1 MQQGHNVIFQDKEWD
16 EVILHIAE
24 VLEVDR
30 HSATVQM
37 WYYLQ
42 NIKGSYNWYAP
53 MKRGGYVP
61 EWVDHTGGTRLAPK
75 VSEIADLA
83 KRIVIKSPSDRSDI
97 HIIVPKV
104 EVQTGG
110 KVPASDLELVDQ
122 YLREAAA
129 INVKA
134 LRALN
139 NPTDEEKQKADK
151 GKKKRKAVRTQQVK

>member
-1 MQQGHNVIFQDKEWD
+1 MP
-16 EVILHIAE
+16 L
-24 VLEVDR
+24 
-30 HSATVQM
+30 
-37 WYYLQ
+37 
-42 NIKGSYNWYAP
+42 
-53 MKRGGYVP
+53 
-61 EWVDHTGGTRLAPK
+61 
-75 VSEIADLA
+75 
-83 KRIVIKSPSDRSDI
+83 
-97 HIIVPKV
+97 PKV

-139 NPTDEEKQKADK
+139 DPTDEEKQKADK